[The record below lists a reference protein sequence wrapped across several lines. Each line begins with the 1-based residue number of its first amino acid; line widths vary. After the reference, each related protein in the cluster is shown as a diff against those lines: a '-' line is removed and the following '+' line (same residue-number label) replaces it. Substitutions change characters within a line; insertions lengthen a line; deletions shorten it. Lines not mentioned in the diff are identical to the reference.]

1 VRRLS
6 TTLECFDLAKPFAI
20 STGRIECLTVLQ
32 VFIQDGATVG
42 RGECVPSAAH
52 MVSRQE
58 GQKLAEAARSDIQK
72 VQTAIEAGATPTEL
86 MQLLPS
92 CPARNAVDC
101 ALWDLTAKLAQRPVS
116 ELLGLTLPES
126 LLTAYTISLNDPAIM
141 ADEARAN
148 RQRALLKLKLG
159 GPDDEQIV
167 IAVRRAAPD
176 ADIIVDV
183 NGGWTIERLTQISS
197 TLQALGVRLV
207 EQPLPVGADAVLAG
221 CNLPVALAA
230 DESCQDRTDLAKA
243 SESYDYINIK
253 LDKTGG
259 LTEAL
264 LLAREA
270 RALGLGVMV
279 GCMAGTSLS
288 MAPAV
293 IVGSLADVVDLDGP
307 LLLKCDRPS
316 GMSYRGDRIVCVN
329 PALWG

>member
-1 VRRLS
+1 VRRL
-6 TTLECFDLAKPFAI
+6 TTALEYFELAKPFAI
-20 STGRIECLTVLQ
+20 STGRIEGLTVLH
-32 VFIQDGATVG
+32 VEIQDGEFVG
-42 RGECVPSAAH
+42 RGECVPSAAK

-58 GQKLAEAARSDIQK
+58 GQQLAEAARSEIQK
-72 VQTAIEAGATPTEL
+72 VQPAVEAGATNAEL
-86 MQLLPS
+86 MRLLPS

-101 ALWDLTAKLAQRPVS
+101 ALWDLTAKLAKRPVA
-116 ELLGLTLPES
+116 ELLGVTLPES
-126 LLTAYTISLNDPAIM
+126 LLTAYTISLNDPDTMEA
-141 ADEARAN
+141 EARAN

-167 IAVRRAAPD
+167 TAVRRAAPN

-207 EQPLPVGADAVLAG
+207 EQPLPVGADAVLAER
-221 CNLPVALAA
+221 NLPVALAA
-230 DESCQDRTDLAKA
+230 DESCQDRTDLVTA
-243 SESYDYINIK
+243 SQRYDYINIK

-264 LLAREA
+264 ALAREA

-307 LLLKCDRPS
+307 LLLKSDRPG
-316 GMSYRGDRIVCVN
+316 GMSYRGDRIFCVN
-329 PALWG
+329 SELWG